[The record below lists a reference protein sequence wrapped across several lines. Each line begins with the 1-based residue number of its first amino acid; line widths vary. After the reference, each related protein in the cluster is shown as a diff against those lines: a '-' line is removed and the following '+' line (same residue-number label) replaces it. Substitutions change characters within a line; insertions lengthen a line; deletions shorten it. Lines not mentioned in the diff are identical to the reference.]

1 MATLVLAQC
10 TFLITTLL
18 FTFVTMDIICME
30 VVLVEVVNVMVPGLE
45 ALLCVSQVSDF
56 YSFITI
62 YIHERYTC

>member
-30 VVLVEVVNVMVPGLE
+30 VVLVEVVNVMVPGLGV
-45 ALLCVSQVSDF
+45 LLSVNQVSKNALN
-56 YSFITI
+56 SFIM
-62 YIHERYTC
+62 IHEQYTC